1 MVKPRRRQRGIGMG
15 GIFLTILLAAFVGTV
30 LVRLGPAYM
39 SFWTLR
45 SVMNG
50 VAASPE
56 PVTGGKRG
64 ILDLIGRRLD
74 INDVEGIDPK
84 AFKIEKTGENSY
96 DVTVAYE
103 RREHLFFNIDAVIAF
118 KHAVKV
124 QAQAQ

>member
-1 MVKPRRRQRGIGMG
+1 MVRPRRRQRGIGMG

-45 SVMNG
+45 SVMKG
-50 VAASPE
+50 VATSPE

-84 AFKIEKTGENSY
+84 AFKIEKTGEDSY
-96 DVTVAYE
+96 EVTVAYE
-103 RREHLFFNIDAVIAF
+103 RREHLFFNIDAVMAF